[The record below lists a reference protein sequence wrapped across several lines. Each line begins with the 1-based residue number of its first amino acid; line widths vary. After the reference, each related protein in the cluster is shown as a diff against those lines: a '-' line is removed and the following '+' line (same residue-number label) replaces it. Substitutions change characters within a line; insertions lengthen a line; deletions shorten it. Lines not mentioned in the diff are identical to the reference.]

1 MSKYCEQV
9 GKIGLLLDFLHA
21 TNIVA
26 LKPRNSTR
34 LSTPDNGI
42 MTFHSFH
49 TIVSINYS
57 T

>member
-26 LKPRNSTR
+26 LKP
-34 LSTPDNGI
+34 LKLDCL
-42 MTFHSFH
+42 HQ
-49 TIVSINYS
+49 TIE
-57 T
+57 